1 MSQADTLMP
10 GEDPGAL
17 IEDPSR
23 LDEIESPKGDGSK
36 DDPTSLPTPNVPEED
51 DPAVRD
57 TEQEPT

>member
-1 MSQADTLMP
+1 MSQADTPMP

-23 LDEIESPKGDGSK
+23 LDEIEPPTGNGSK
-36 DDPTSLPTPNVPEED
+36 GDPTSLPTSKVPEVD

-57 TEQEPT
+57 T